1 MTDRFELPK
10 TGDLKTE
17 DAADA
22 AWLDAVHRDLARDTA
37 EAAYLELCTGPVLP
51 AGIASAALDLIV
63 DHVAGIMGD
72 VYAAIGLT
80 DPGAIGRGCAIMR
93 EAFVG
98 RFEELAAQADANGRG
113 GC

>member
-1 MTDRFELPK
+1 MTPLRKLPQ
-10 TGDLKTE
+10 
-17 DAADA
+17 ASA

-37 EAAYLELCTGPVLP
+37 EAAFFELHTGRPVP
-51 AGIASAALDLIV
+51 AGIVAIALDLIV
-63 DHVAGIMGD
+63 DHAAGIMGD

-80 DPGAIGRGCAIMR
+80 DPAVITRGRTIMR
-93 EAFVG
+93 EAFVT